1 MYKKNVQPPGIGFQ
15 MRTSE
20 NITGYTSTRQLVVLF
35 SSYAHAPSLLHKALC
50 FFFFFSF
57 KNTAKN

>member
-35 SSYAHAPSLLHKALC
+35 SSYAHAPSLLHEALC
-50 FFFFFSF
+50 FLFFFSF